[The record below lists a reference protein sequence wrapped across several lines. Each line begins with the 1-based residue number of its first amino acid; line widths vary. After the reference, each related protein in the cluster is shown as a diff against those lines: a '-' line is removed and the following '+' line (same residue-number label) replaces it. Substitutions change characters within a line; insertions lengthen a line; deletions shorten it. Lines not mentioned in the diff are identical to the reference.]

1 MEYTIYNETLI
12 YYALRNSKTND
23 YYCEK
28 ISYKT
33 GGLLN
38 ATMFGSLSEIQDLQE
53 KNPQFDE
60 IRMVKVIDIGG
71 IE

>member
-28 ISYKT
+28 ISDKT
-33 GGLLN
+33 GGLVN
-38 ATMFGSLSEIQDLQE
+38 ATKFSSLSEIQELQK

-60 IRMVKVIDIGG
+60 VRKIKVIDIGTV
-71 IE
+71 E